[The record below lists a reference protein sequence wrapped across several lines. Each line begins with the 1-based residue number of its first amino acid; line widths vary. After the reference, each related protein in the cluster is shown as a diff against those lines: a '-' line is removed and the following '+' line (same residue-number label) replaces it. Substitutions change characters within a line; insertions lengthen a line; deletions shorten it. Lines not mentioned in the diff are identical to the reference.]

1 MKVSVTVLH
10 ESGKMSVLTPW
21 MVFQHLHMYDKHV
34 KFDGEAYNEG
44 REDKGIG
51 FQITAEYLSG
61 SGYTSGFS
69 IEDLMD
75 ALKFEKMFERPRP
88 MPYPP
93 FRKSMSAICISLRGC
108 ESLQLAEPW
117 W

>member
-1 MKVSVTVLH
+1 MKVTVTVLH
-10 ESGKMSVLTPW
+10 ESGKTSVLTPW
-21 MVFQHLHMYDKHV
+21 LVFQHLHVYGTHV

-44 REDKGIG
+44 REDKGVG
-51 FQITAEYLSG
+51 FQVTSEYLSG
-61 SGYTSGFS
+61 YGHTSGFS
-69 IEDLMD
+69 VEDVVN
-75 ALKFEKMFERPRP
+75 ALRFEKLFERPRP

-108 ESLQLAEPW
+108 ESLQPAAW